1 MPLKGRVG
9 RHASDGR
16 QCQNWKSDQQTVI
29 DLLNRIPATDGGTA
43 GSLGGRIVAG
53 YASKALYQAILA
65 FEKKHFPGKAKGFVD
80 PGGAVLA
87 KLEALANRPPPARK
101 PNKWDVLTTQSV
113 RQALKVGVADTKL
126 SHADAINIVRST
138 LSDGYI
144 TQEEI
149 DDLRAVAQRSVTL
162 EIRSARL
169 LNSLATTLDFGADQG
184 KPLELRSDA
193 QKRAAEVVCK
203 FMEGE
208 NNSHWRYLDRY
219 QVGAS
224 LLMRIANPGAINQN
238 DTSLCGPA
246 AVFFGLAKD
255 QPVEYAQ
262 FAIELFELGKAVLGG
277 KRIEPHPYM
286 KAVDV
291 SGKIDQAD
299 WMTLGS
305 LRSSENYYTAYW
317 SPSDDLTA
325 ATEPGKISDWLEL
338 AGYSDV
344 RQETNLIRDKGGNNL
359 REASRLYAAGYLTLL
374 FIDAGMLYKA
384 TQSKDSGIGDRHWV
398 VLTDKV
404 QIANDKSVSL
414 KIYTWGDGKRTVPQD
429 PNVPLA
435 LSDFLQNYHGF
446 VAGRPW

>member
-29 DLLNRIPATDGGTA
+29 DLLNRIPVTDGGTA
-43 GSLGGRIVAG
+43 GNLGGRVVAG
-53 YASKALYQAILA
+53 IASTALYQAILA
-65 FEKKHFPGKAKGFVD
+65 FENKHFPGKAKGFVD
-80 PGGAVLA
+80 PGGVVLA
-87 KLEALANRPPPARK
+87 KLETLANRPPPAPK
-101 PNKWDVLTTQSV
+101 PANKWDVLTTQSV
-113 RQALKVGVADTKL
+113 RQALKQGVADKKL

-149 DDLRAVAQRSVTL
+149 NDLRAVAQRSATL
-162 EIRSARL
+162 EIRSVRL
-169 LNSLATTLDFGADQG
+169 LNHLATTLDFGADQG

-193 QKRAAEVVCK
+193 QKRAAEIVCK

-224 LLMRIANPGAINQN
+224 LLMRIANPGAIDQKS
-238 DTSLCGPA
+238 TSLCAAA

-255 QPVEYAQ
+255 NPVEYAQ
-262 FAIELFELGKAVLGG
+262 FAIELFESGKAVLGG

-286 KAVDV
+286 KAVDI

-299 WMTLGS
+299 WMILGS

-317 SPSDDLTA
+317 SPNDDLTA
-325 ATEPGKISDWLEL
+325 ATEPGKISDWLKL

-344 RQETNLIRDKGGNNL
+344 RQETNLVRSKGENNL

-374 FIDAGMLYKA
+374 FIEAGMLYKA
-384 TQSKDSGIGDRHWV
+384 SQSKNAIGEWHWV

-404 QIANDKSVSL
+404 QIANDKSVNL
-414 KIYTWGDGKRTVPQD
+414 KIYTWGDGKRTVPED
-429 PNVPLA
+429 PGTPLA